1 MPVVRGHCDP
11 GGIVNWL
18 QVITMYP
25 LFVVAG
31 ESRVRTMPSF
41 DVVSEVDLHQLTNA
55 VDQAGRI
62 IANRFDF
69 KGVEASFEREERTV
83 LITAEA
89 EFQVSQMEDMLRSAL
104 IKCVKCDI
112 DPAAMDCGE
121 PQVSGKLVKSTV
133 VLRHGLDSGQC
144 KVIVKRIKE
153 AKIKVQ
159 AQIQGEQVRVT
170 GKKRDDL
177 QQVIALLREEEF
189 VREEE
194 FGAPL
199 QFTNFRD

>member
-1 MPVVRGHCDP
+1 
-11 GGIVNWL
+11 
-18 QVITMYP
+18 
-25 LFVVAG
+25 
-31 ESRVRTMPSF
+31 MPSF

-69 KGVEASFEREERTV
+69 KGVDASFQRDERTV
-83 LITAEA
+83 MITAEA
-89 EFQVSQMEDMLRSAL
+89 EFQVEQMEDMLRSAL
-104 IKCVKCDI
+104 IKCDI
-112 DPAAMDCGE
+112 DPAAMDCDE
-121 PQVSGKLVKSTV
+121 PATSGKQVRMTV
-133 VLRHGLDSGQC
+133 RLRHGLDSDQC
-144 KVIVKRIKE
+144 KSIVKAIKG
-153 AKIKVQ
+153 AKLKVQ

-177 QQVIALLREEEF
+177 QQVIALLREG
-189 VREEE
+189 E